1 MLDKCIIT
9 GFADEIDASFD
20 VQLRVLNEIGQ
31 KYIELRSAD
40 GVGIA
45 DFDMEK
51 AKDIKSKMDA
61 NGIKVSAIG
70 SPIGK
75 IGITDDFDA
84 HFEKYK
90 HIVELAHHF
99 ETDYIRMFSF
109 YLPGDKPAD
118 EFFNEVVDRT
128 GKLVDYEA

>member
-31 KYIELRSAD
+31 NYIELRSAG

-75 IGITDDFDA
+75 IGITDDFDN
-84 HFEKYK
+84 HFEK
-90 HIVELAHHF
+90 
-99 ETDYIRMFSF
+99 
-109 YLPGDKPAD
+109 
-118 EFFNEVVDRT
+118 
-128 GKLVDYEA
+128 